1 MRRVVPPPLP
11 RNERSWHIAVTVMLV
26 LSLAFPLV
34 AATIAGV
41 LAVDFLVLSRVRT
54 LKVLFEQ
61 ATARADCECREAR
74 MHRPT

>member
-1 MRRVVPPPLP
+1 
-11 RNERSWHIAVTVMLV
+11 MLV